1 MPMRTQVLLIIAL
14 AVAFWIAALWIS
26 ETEVHMAMFAPFGMA
41 VSTVTA
47 VAIFFEKIAWKWP
60 LINGFIVHRP
70 PLAGTWR
77 TELLSSYPDED
88 GNPIKKT
95 VFVVIQQSLRTVS
108 VRMYTDKAR
117 SFSIA
122 ESIRSR
128 EVDDLFE
135 LAVVYQNIPEI
146 KHRQDS
152 GDSRIHFGALHL
164 TDIPQHAASITGPY
178 WTDRNTNGQLTLIER
193 KPVRI
198 SSYAEGV
205 ALFG

>member
-1 MPMRTQVLLIIAL
+1 MPMRTQVSLIIAL
-14 AVAFWIAALWIS
+14 AVGLWIAALRING
-26 ETEVHMAMFAPFGMA
+26 TEIHLTLLAPFGMA

-47 VAIFFEKIAWKWP
+47 IAIFFEKVAWKWP
-60 LINGFIVHRP
+60 LINGLLVHRP
-70 PLAGTWR
+70 TLAGTWR

-95 VFVVIQQSLRTVS
+95 VFVVIQQSLRTLS

-135 LAVVYQNIPEI
+135 LAIVYQNIPEI
-146 KHRQDS
+146 KHRQDA
-152 GDSRIHFGALHL
+152 GDGRIHFGALHL
-164 TDIPQHAASITGPY
+164 TDITQRPASITGPY